1 LCWGAQAA
9 CSPNSAMLAAIA
21 EVLCKHICSLVF
33 FASLDFVSSAVF
45 IYTLLTQVSDASS
58 IFSDDADFFCYHG
71 MQLACMMHVCLKQIK
86 GGALYVA
93 CLQQ

>member
-1 LCWGAQAA
+1 
-9 CSPNSAMLAAIA
+9 MLAAIA

-45 IYTLLTQVSDASS
+45 IYT
-58 IFSDDADFFCYHG
+58 